1 MNISVAELNRLKMST
16 KSQSR
21 VVTILGS
28 TGSIGSN
35 TLDLISRNRDQFSVY
50 ALTAHSNVEKLARQA
65 IEFNAKM
72 AVIADEAYFDDL
84 KTALFGTG
92 IIAAAGQ
99 DALNEAADAPADWV
113 MSSIVGAAGLS
124 PTLTAIKRGATI
136 GLANKECLVCA
147 GDFMMDQVKQHN
159 ATIIPVD
166 SEHNAIFQIF
176 DFDNCQSVEKITLT
190 ASGGPFLDMDM
201 KLMSKITPEQAIKHP
216 NWSMGA
222 KISVDSATMMNKG
235 LELIEAYYLFP
246 VDKDQLDIIIHPQS
260 IIHSM
265 VSYIDGSVLA
275 QLGSPDMRIPI
286 SYALQWPKRI
296 QTPAKKLDLT
306 QIGELNFIR
315 PDEKRF
321 PALKITRDVLQIG
334 GSAPTILNASNE
346 VAVCAFLN
354 KKIGYL
360 DIANI
365 VEETLNKITIH
376 NMTSLSEVHDVDE
389 IARRIS
395 TELVNGVK
403 H

>member
-1 MNISVAELNRLKMST
+1 
-16 KSQSR
+16 
-21 VVTILGS
+21 
-28 TGSIGSN
+28 
-35 TLDLISRNRDQFSVY
+35 
-50 ALTAHSNVEKLARQA
+50 
-65 IEFNAKM
+65 
-72 AVIADEAYFDDL
+72 
-84 KTALFGTG
+84 
-92 IIAAAGQ
+92 
-99 DALNEAADAPADWV
+99 
-113 MSSIVGAAGLS
+113 
-124 PTLTAIKRGATI
+124 
-136 GLANKECLVCA
+136 
-147 GDFMMDQVKQHN
+147 
-159 ATIIPVD
+159 
-166 SEHNAIFQIF
+166 
-176 DFDNCQSVEKITLT
+176 
-190 ASGGPFLDMDM
+190 
-201 KLMSKITPEQAIKHP
+201 
-216 NWSMGA
+216 
-222 KISVDSATMMNKG
+222 
-235 LELIEAYYLFP
+235 
-246 VDKDQLDIIIHPQS
+246 
-260 IIHSM
+260 
-265 VSYIDGSVLA
+265 
-275 QLGSPDMRIPI
+275 MRIPI